1 MEEFL
6 KQYYALI
13 TYGVELLAAVTGLLC
28 LKKYKTTAAKY
39 IIYFLVYV
47 FILELLGNY
56 PKALKYIDGAYLIKD
71 TLIETNYWWF
81 NLFGRIGFSLFL
93 SIIFYNILTIK
104 IYKKI
109 IKHTVSILISIAF
122 LYSFLNFQTIFKTSD
137 IVLTFISLSL
147 ILTCL
152 VLYFLEML
160 QSYKVLNF
168 YNELYFY
175 ISSAFLIWYLITT
188 PLIFYQI
195 YFSTADWSFI
205 FLKWQ
210 IFLFANVFMYLTFT
224 FALIYCK
231 PELKND

>member
-39 IIYFLVYV
+39 FIYFLVYV

-104 IYKKI
+104 LYKKI
-109 IKHTVSILISIAF
+109 IKHTVSILITIAF
-122 LYSFLNFQTIFKTSD
+122 LYSFLNFQSIFKTSD

-231 PELKND
+231 PEKE

>member
-39 IIYFLVYV
+39 FIYFLVYV

-137 IVLTFISLSL
+137 IVLTFISL

-231 PELKND
+231 PEKE

>member
-39 IIYFLVYV
+39 FIYFLVYV

-109 IKHTVSILISIAF
+109 IKHTVSILITIAF
-122 LYSFLNFQTIFKTSD
+122 LYSFLNFQSIFKTSD

-188 PLIFYQI
+188 PLIFIKYIFQRQTGVL
-195 YFSTADWSFI
+195 YF
-205 FLKWQ
+205 
-210 IFLFANVFMYLTFT
+210 
-224 FALIYCK
+224 
-231 PELKND
+231 

>member
-39 IIYFLVYV
+39 FIYFLVYV

-93 SIIFYNILTIK
+93 SIF
-104 IYKKI
+104 
-109 IKHTVSILISIAF
+109 S
-122 LYSFLNFQTIFKTSD
+122 
-137 IVLTFISLSL
+137 
-147 ILTCL
+147 L
-152 VLYFLEML
+152 VLFEN
-160 QSYKVLNF
+160 KTF
-168 YNELYFY
+168 F
-175 ISSAFLIWYLITT
+175 
-188 PLIFYQI
+188 PL
-195 YFSTADWSFI
+195 T
-205 FLKWQ
+205 LKK
-210 IFLFANVFMYLTFT
+210 L
-224 FALIYCK
+224 
-231 PELKND
+231 LKRPIVCSMQK

>member
-39 IIYFLVYV
+39 FIYFLVYV

-168 YNELYFY
+168 YNEFYFY

-231 PELKND
+231 PEKE

>member
-39 IIYFLVYV
+39 FIYFLVYV

-109 IKHTVSILISIAF
+109 IKHTVSILITIAF
-122 LYSFLNFQTIFKTSD
+122 LYSFLNFQSIFKTSD

-168 YNELYFY
+168 YNFFVLGTLNSNKFSMTLTVSLFDLYILY
-175 ISSAFLIWYLITT
+175 R
-188 PLIFYQI
+188 
-195 YFSTADWSFI
+195 DSF
-205 FLKWQ
+205 
-210 IFLFANVFMYLTFT
+210 FT
-224 FALIYCK
+224 K
-231 PELKND
+231 GWWG

>member
-1 MEEFL
+1 
-6 KQYYALI
+6 
-13 TYGVELLAAVTGLLC
+13 
-28 LKKYKTTAAKY
+28 
-39 IIYFLVYV
+39 
-47 FILELLGNY
+47 
-56 PKALKYIDGAYLIKD
+56 
-71 TLIETNYWWF
+71 
-81 NLFGRIGFSLFL
+81 
-93 SIIFYNILTIK
+93 
-104 IYKKI
+104 
-109 IKHTVSILISIAF
+109 
-122 LYSFLNFQTIFKTSD
+122 
-137 IVLTFISLSL
+137 
-147 ILTCL
+147 
-152 VLYFLEML
+152 ML

-231 PELKND
+231 PEKE

>member
-39 IIYFLVYV
+39 FIYFLVYV

-109 IKHTVSILISIAF
+109 IKHTVSILIYIAF

-231 PELKND
+231 PEKE

>member
-39 IIYFLVYV
+39 FIYFLVYV

-122 LYSFLNFQTIFKTSD
+122 LYSFLNFQSIFKTSD

>member
-39 IIYFLVYV
+39 FIYFLVYV

-231 PELKND
+231 PEKE

>member
-1 MEEFL
+1 M
-6 KQYYALI
+6 
-13 TYGVELLAAVTGLLC
+13 
-28 LKKYKTTAAKY
+28 
-39 IIYFLVYV
+39 
-47 FILELLGNY
+47 
-56 PKALKYIDGAYLIKD
+56 
-71 TLIETNYWWF
+71 
-81 NLFGRIGFSLFL
+81 LFYSF
-93 SIIFYNILTIK
+93 IFYNILTIK

-122 LYSFLNFQTIFKTSD
+122 LYSFLNFQSIFKTSD

-231 PELKND
+231 PEKE

>member
-39 IIYFLVYV
+39 FIYFLVYV

-122 LYSFLNFQTIFKTSD
+122 LYSFLNFQSIFKTSD

-231 PELKND
+231 PEKE

>member
-39 IIYFLVYV
+39 FIYFLVYV

-147 ILTCL
+147 FFRN
-152 VLYFLEML
+152 VA
-160 QSYKVLNF
+160 
-168 YNELYFY
+168 EL
-175 ISSAFLIWYLITT
+175 
-188 PLIFYQI
+188 
-195 YFSTADWSFI
+195 
-205 FLKWQ
+205 
-210 IFLFANVFMYLTFT
+210 
-224 FALIYCK
+224 
-231 PELKND
+231 

>member
-39 IIYFLVYV
+39 FIYFLVYV

-109 IKHTVSILISIAF
+109 IK
-122 LYSFLNFQTIFKTSD
+122 
-137 IVLTFISLSL
+137 FI
-147 ILTCL
+147 
-152 VLYFLEML
+152 M
-160 QSYKVLNF
+160 
-168 YNELYFY
+168 
-175 ISSAFLIWYLITT
+175 
-188 PLIFYQI
+188 
-195 YFSTADWSFI
+195 
-205 FLKWQ
+205 
-210 IFLFANVFMYLTFT
+210 
-224 FALIYCK
+224 CK
-231 PELKND
+231 MII

>member
-39 IIYFLVYV
+39 FIYFLVYV

-109 IKHTVSILISIAF
+109 IKHTVSILITIAF
-122 LYSFLNFQTIFKTSD
+122 LYSFLNFQSIFKTSD

-231 PELKND
+231 PEKE

>member
-39 IIYFLVYV
+39 FIYFLVYV

-147 ILTCL
+147 SLILTCL

-231 PELKND
+231 PEKE

>member
-39 IIYFLVYV
+39 FIYFLVYV

-160 QSYKVLNF
+160 QSYKVLNIF
-168 YNELYFY
+168 FNGRLEFY
-175 ISSAFLIWYLITT
+175 ISKMANIFICKRIYVLNLYICTYL
-188 PLIFYQI
+188 L
-195 YFSTADWSFI
+195 
-205 FLKWQ
+205 
-210 IFLFANVFMYLTFT
+210 
-224 FALIYCK
+224 
-231 PELKND
+231 